1 MAALEVTEDQARTD
15 AVRLSLRGELDL
27 ASAYAFDRRLLAVEA
42 RQPSVIVVDL
52 RELTML
58 DSAGLA
64 RLIAGQ
70 RRARKGGWRFVL
82 IKGGRIVQRVLQVSG
97 MVDRLEITSDPEA
110 ALAGPARVPVRSA
123 GLHPG

>member
-1 MAALEVTEDQARTD
+1 MSALEVTEDQTHSG
-15 AVRLSLRGELDL
+15 AVCLQLRGELDL

-42 RQPSVIVVDL
+42 TQPSLIVVDL
-52 RELTML
+52 RQLTML

-82 IKGGRIVQRVLQVSG
+82 VKGGRIVQRVLQVSG
-97 MVDRLEITSDPEA
+97 LMDRIELTNDPESV
-110 ALAGPARVPVRSA
+110 LAVHQP
-123 GLHPG
+123 H